1 MFEIHNS
8 YPKIH
13 SSYRGFSLVE
23 IVLAIAI
30 FMILA
35 VVGVTTILQSF
46 SVSKLSEEQIKADFY
61 AQEGIEAVR
70 SIKNRG
76 WGGLTPGSYG
86 LQSDSGN
93 WVLSGVSDT
102 KDKYT
107 RQIEISEVE
116 RNINGDIMESGGTVD
131 ADTLKITSNVNWNF
145 SGTRDDTVSYFT
157 YMTNF
162 QKTKEGILIYGDGTN
177 IPKWRNYSNI
187 SNSFDREAGMAE
199 SLSGLNFVVRTS
211 PLQREAVAGIVN
223 GSGEL
228 QVFCYG
234 ENGWDWQWTQS
245 VGGNASTRRF
255 DISYETNSGDVL
267 VVFND
272 NDSNRLGYRTKSG
285 SNGCGGAN
293 WSNALI
299 YSPLRTNGVIHW
311 IKMAWDKRSSSDL
324 ITVIWADANSDLST
338 AVWSGTAFSNEPSAV
353 TESSLEVVSTALD
366 VDCFD
371 IEYESVSGGIMLV
384 WANSAG
390 NNGTNGVRYRTCAG
404 GTASCT
410 WGAVETPPMFSDD
423 AHNLDISG
431 NPLSNEIVFASV
443 GYAGCDMQVG
453 YWNGSSWSNSANI
466 DTSVVRPNIGT
477 RLVATGWLN
486 NGSYARSVVVYH
498 DATNNACNF
507 TNGDR
512 DVDWYVGNSG
522 SFSKQTDFSPSP
534 LFANPQKWYQIYTDP
549 INSDRFML
557 VVSDSANDLF
567 EKRLVM
573 TSALAF
579 SWTNSDGGTA
589 LETDLGW
596 STSVPFGFGYWR
608 NP

>member
-1 MFEIHNS
+1 MKKNIHYSKN
-8 YPKIH
+8 
-13 SSYRGFSLVE
+13 GFSLVE

-35 VVGVTTILQSF
+35 VVGITTILQSF
-46 SVSKLSEEQIKADFY
+46 SVNKLSSEQLFADLY
-61 AQEGIEAVR
+61 AQEGIEAIR

-76 WGGLTPGSYG
+76 WSNLAVGTYG
-86 LQSDSGN
+86 LSSSTGVWAFSGN
-93 WVLSGVSDT
+93 EDSR
-102 KDKYT
+102 DKYT
-107 RQIEISEVE
+107 RQIIVSGVQ
-116 RNINGDIMESGGTVD
+116 RDVNGNIVASGGVID
-131 ADTLKITSNVNWNF
+131 VDTLKIDSEVNWNF
-145 SGTRDDTVSYFT
+145 SGPRNDTVKHSTFL
-157 YMTNF
+157 TNF
-162 QKTKEGILIYGDGTN
+162 KKTKEGILFYGGAVS
-177 IPKWRNYSNI
+177 PKWRNYSNT
-187 SNSFDREAGMAE
+187 SDSFDSEKIFSE
-199 SLSGLNFVVRTS
+199 TVSGRNYAIRSS
-211 PLQREAVAGIVN
+211 PVKMEAVAGVVTS
-223 GSGEL
+223 GGEL
-228 QVFCYG
+228 RVYCYDG
-234 ENGWDWQWTQS
+234 SWNLEWTQN
-245 VGGNASTRRF
+245 VGGNGATRRF
-255 DISYETNSGDVL
+255 DIAYETNSGDVA
-267 VVFND
+267 VFYNNNNTD
-272 NDSNRLGYRTKSG
+272 QIGYRTKPGTSV
-285 SNGCGGAN
+285 CGASN
-293 WSNALI
+293 WSSASS
-299 YSPLRTNGVIHW
+299 YDPLRTTGIIHW
-311 IKMAWDKRSSSDL
+311 IKAGWDRRSSSNL
-324 ITVIWADANSDLST
+324 VGVSWADANSDLST
-338 AVWSGTAFSNEPSAV
+338 AVWSGTAFDNEPSAV
-353 TESSLEVVSTALD
+353 TESSLEVVSTAQD
-366 VDCFD
+366 IDCFD
-371 IEYESVSGGIMLV
+371 IEYQSLSGDIMLV

-390 NNGTNGVRYRTCAG
+390 ANGTNGVRYRTCNG
-404 GTASCT
+404 GTSSCT
-410 WGAVETPPMFSDD
+410 WGTVTTPPAFSDD

-573 TSALAF
+573 TSAPAF
-579 SWTNSDGGTA
+579 SWTNSDGGSA
-589 LETDLGW
+589 LETDLGQNI
-596 STSVPFGFGYWR
+596 SNPFGFAYFR
-608 NP
+608 FP